1 MNIHEG
7 KGLKF
12 VPVINFK
19 MTTIIGI
26 LKVLFVF

>member
-7 KGLKF
+7 KVMKF
-12 VPVINFK
+12 VLVINFK